1 LRVILADDAV
11 VIREGL
17 ARLLGDEG
25 VEIAAQVD
33 DAEALM
39 RAVRADPP
47 DVAVVDI
54 RMPPTFTDEG
64 LHAAQEIRARHPQVG
79 VLVLS
84 QYVDVTYAVRL
95 VKEDARGIGYLL
107 KDRIVDVRAMVEAIR
122 RVAAGESVVEPSLVQ
137 ELVLAPTLHDRLA
150 KLTPREREVLALMAE
165 GRTDRG
171 IRETLW
177 LSQKTVESHV
187 RSIFR
192 KLDLPAVPSEN
203 RRVHAVLTYLRR

>member
-11 VIREGL
+11 MIREGL
-17 ARLLGDEG
+17 ARLLSDEG

-84 QYVDVTYAVRL
+84 QHVDVT
-95 VKEDARGIGYLL
+95 
-107 KDRIVDVRAMVEAIR
+107 
-122 RVAAGESVVEPSLVQ
+122 
-137 ELVLAPTLHDRLA
+137 
-150 KLTPREREVLALMAE
+150 
-165 GRTDRG
+165 
-171 IRETLW
+171 
-177 LSQKTVESHV
+177 
-187 RSIFR
+187 
-192 KLDLPAVPSEN
+192 
-203 RRVHAVLTYLRR
+203 